1 MAIFKPAQHPALLKK
16 TSAGE
21 VRGVLVY
28 GSDPGGVSELSRRL
42 VRHVVGNDDDPMS
55 VVVLDEE
62 TCREDPARLVDEA
75 QAMSMF
81 GGRRAIRVRGAG
93 EHFAKAM
100 ETVLERP
107 AGDAVIIAEA
117 GQLKTSSGLRKL
129 FEKSPELAA
138 APVYEDSARD
148 IQQIIRET
156 LEKEGLRIAPDAM
169 AALSELLGGDRAA
182 SRGELEKL
190 ALYCMGRKQVTLED
204 VRAICGDVSGHA
216 MGDMLDTFFS
226 GDAVTGARLFASLL
240 AEGTSPAAILAAASA
255 HVARLKPLALLVA
268 AGDPPAQVVKAAR
281 PPIFFR
287 RQPAWIRQLSIWTPE
302 ALETADAG
310 LLEATASTRSMPT
323 LEAEIAERCLLSLSV
338 RAARASR

>member
-1 MAIFKPAQHPALLKK
+1 MAVFPPAKHAALLERAA
-16 TSAGE
+16 SGAL
-21 VRGVLVY
+21 RAVLIH
-28 GSDPGGVSELSRRL
+28 GSDPGGVSELSRKL
-42 VRHVVGNDDDPMS
+42 VRAVTGDGDDPMS

-100 ETVLERP
+100 ESVLARP

-117 GQLKTSSGLRKL
+117 GQLKPSSRLRKL
-129 FEKSPELAA
+129 FEKDPALAA

-148 IQQIIRET
+148 IQRIIRET
-156 LEKEGLRIAPDAM
+156 LEREGLRIAPDAM
-169 AALSELLGGDRAA
+169 AALSELLGADRAA

-190 ALYCMGRKQVTLED
+190 ALYCMGRDEVALED
-204 VRAICGDVSGHA
+204 VRAVCGDVSGHA
-216 MGDMLDTFFS
+216 MGDMLDAFFT
-226 GDAVTGARLFASLL
+226 GDATTGARLFASLL
-240 AEGTSPAAILAAASA
+240 AEGTPPAAVLAAASA

-268 AGDPPAQVVKAAR
+268 AGDPPGQVVKAAR

-310 LLEATASTRSMPT
+310 LLEATAGTRTMPM

-338 RAARASR
+338 RAARAGR

>member
-1 MAIFKPAQHPALLKK
+1 MTVFKPTRHVDLLKK
-16 TSAGE
+16 VAAGDL
-21 VRGVLVY
+21 RAVLVH

-42 VRHVVGNDDDPMS
+42 VHCVIGDADDSMS

-62 TCREDPARLVDEA
+62 TCKEDPARLVDEA

-93 EHFAKAM
+93 EHFARAM
-100 ETVLERP
+100 EAVLERP

-117 GQLKTSSGLRKL
+117 GQLKTSSKLRKL
-129 FEKSPELAA
+129 FEKRPELAA

-156 LEKEGLRIAPDAM
+156 LQKEGLRIAPDAM
-169 AALSELLGGDRAA
+169 AALAELLGADRAA

-190 ALYCMGRKQVTLED
+190 ALYCMGREQVTLED
-204 VRAICGDVSGHA
+204 VRAVCGDVSGHA
-216 MGDMLDTFFS
+216 MGDMLDAFFS
-226 GDAVTGARLFASLL
+226 GNAKAGARLFASLL
-240 AEGTSPAAILAAASA
+240 AEGTPAAAMLAAASA

-268 AGDPPAQVVKAAR
+268 AGDTPAQVVKAAR

-287 RQPAWIRQLSIWTPE
+287 RQPAWIRQLSVWTPE
-302 ALETADAG
+302 ALETADTG
-310 LLEATASTRSMPT
+310 LLEATAATRSMPA
-323 LEAEIAERCLLSLSV
+323 LEAEIAERCLLSLAV
-338 RAARASR
+338 RAARAGR